1 MPEDWELLKSF
12 LPGNWR
18 ELARET
24 GALKGLRKDK
34 SEEQLLRVLLMHLGC
49 GYSLRETVLRA
60 KRAGLAELSDVAL
73 LKRLR
78 KSGEWLRRLC
88 VELYGEGEQRAL
100 PGTVVEAR
108 VVDATTVKEPG
119 KSGSLWRLHY
129 AVRLPSLSCDFFK
142 VTGTEGSGSGE
153 SLTHFPVREG
163 DLVLADRGY
172 SLAPG
177 IVQVAAAGGYVT
189 VRVNTRALVLATPMG
204 EPLELLARGQF
215 AATRGSGR
223 VLGGAGGG
231 EGGRDG
237 AGPGVRGAQEP
248 GGHPAGAAGR
258 FGGAP
263 AGRGNGSSRRPWSS
277 PGSSSCSPR
286 SPRRTFPRRRSWSGI
301 GRGGRS
307 SWSSSGSSPWRSSVI
322 CPNTTTTAPG
332 HGSME
337 SCCWLCWWRR
347 SSATPSPFPPGD
359 TSWRRRRP
367 QSIWREFEFALSE
380 VAAAIRPVSALSDM
394 VQDWAEISRALAEPP
409 RRRMPQ
415 LVNLYG

>member
-1 MPEDWELLKSF
+1 MPEDWELPKSF

-78 KSGEWLRRLC
+78 KCGEWLRRLS

-100 PGTVVEAR
+100 PGKGVEAR

-142 VTGTEGSGSGE
+142 VTGTEGTGSGE

-177 IVQVAAAGGYVT
+177 IVHVAAAGGYVT

-204 EPLELLARGQF
+204 EPLDLLARVSSLRRAGQVGCWE
-215 AATRGSGR
+215 ARVVEKEGATVLGR
-223 VLGGAGGG
+223 VCAVRKSR
-231 EGGRDG
+231 EAIRQ
-237 AGPGVRGAQEP
+237 AQRKIRRGASRKGKRVKPETLEF
-248 GGHPAGAAGR
+248 AR
-258 FGGAP
+258 FAIVFT
-263 AGRGNGSSRRPWSS
+263 
-277 PGSSSCSPR
+277 
-286 SPRRTFPRRRSWSGI
+286 TFPETDFSAAEVLEWYRTRWQIELVFKRFKSLAQLGHLPKYDDHSARAWLHGKLLLALLVEKIIRHAESI
-301 GRGGRS
+301 
-307 SWSSSGSSPWRSSVI
+307 SPWGYELA
-322 CPNTTTTAPG
+322 T
-332 HGSME
+332 
-337 SCCWLCWWRR
+337 
-347 SSATPSPFPPGD
+347 ATPP
-359 TSWRRRRP
+359 
-367 QSIWREFEFALSE
+367 EH
-380 VAAAIRPVSALSDM
+380 
-394 VQDWAEISRALAEPP
+394 LA
-409 RRRMPQ
+409 
-415 LVNLYG
+415 